1 MRRMLKK
8 VILFT
13 LVLTLLVSPLVGC
26 NSGGKDGGND
36 GGNDDG
42 NGAATGEPI
51 VIGAFGP
58 LSGGAAMVG
67 DTMMKGI
74 ELAVKEYND
83 EGGINGRPIELIK
96 EDDEQNPAKAVSA
109 VNKLV
114 HSDNVLAV
122 IGTVNSSATLASMEV
137 TQEAKIPQIT
147 PISSNTS
154 ITHLG
159 NPYIFRLQISDENQ
173 AGEIT
178 RYAINELGFK
188 RIGVMYQNDDFG
200 TGGKDVVVQV
210 LKDAGIEPIAVE
222 SFVPD
227 AKDMTSQL
235 LKIQEGDP
243 EAIIM
248 WTMYQQGALIAR
260 QVKQLGMDIQLMGG
274 GGLTNQKIIELAGDA
289 VYGLLN
295 TQPFFPDESKASDK
309 AAEFIA
315 NYKEAYGILPDSNAA
330 MAYDSMLTLGE
341 ALKNCGDNVTSEE
354 ITNQLK
360 QIEGLAG
367 VTGTINIDEN
377 GDTPRSVLIVKIND
391 EGKYE
396 VVDWGE

>member
-1 MRRMLKK
+1 MLKK
-8 VILFT
+8 VLLFS

-26 NSGGKDGGND
+26 TSGGNGGGGGGDNND
-36 GGNDDG
+36 N
-42 NGAATGEPI
+42 AATGEPI
-51 VIGAFGP
+51 VIGAYGP

-74 ELAVKEYND
+74 ELAMEEYNSK
-83 EGGINGRPIELIK
+83 GGINGRPIQIVK

-114 HSDNVLAV
+114 HSDNVIAV

-137 TQEAKIPQIT
+137 TQAAKIPHIT

-154 ITHLG
+154 ITRLG
-159 NPYIFRLQISDENQ
+159 NPYIFRLQIPDDMQ

-178 RYAINELGFK
+178 KYAINELGFT

-200 TGGKDVVVQV
+200 TGGKDVVVRV
-210 LKDAGIEPIAVE
+210 LEEAGIEPIAVE

-235 LKIQEGDP
+235 LKIQEGNP

-260 QVKQLGMDIQLMGG
+260 QCKQLGMNVQLMGG
-274 GGLTNQKIIELAGDA
+274 GGLTNEKIVELAGDA
-289 VYGLLN
+289 VHGLMN
-295 TQPFFPDESKASDK
+295 TQPFFPDEEKAQGK
-309 AAEFIA
+309 AKEFINA
-315 NYKEAYGILPDSNAA
+315 YKDKYGMLPDSNAA
-330 MAYDSMLTLGE
+330 MAYDSMITLAE
-341 ALKNCGDNVTSEE
+341 AMINCGDNLTSEE
-354 ITNQLK
+354 ITKQLK
-360 QIEGLAG
+360 QIEGLEGA
-367 VTGTINIDEN
+367 TGIITIDEN
-377 GDTPRSVLIVKIND
+377 GDTPRRVLITQIND
-391 EGKYE
+391 QGKYE
-396 VVDWGE
+396 VIDWGE

>member
-1 MRRMLKK
+1 MLKK

>member
-1 MRRMLKK
+1 MLKK
-8 VILFT
+8 VLLFS

-26 NSGGKDGGND
+26 TSGGNGGGGGGDNND
-36 GGNDDG
+36 N
-42 NGAATGEPI
+42 AATGEPI
-51 VIGAFGP
+51 VIGAYGP

-74 ELAVKEYND
+74 ELAKEEYNSK
-83 EGGINGRPIELIK
+83 GGINGRPIQIVK

-114 HSDNVLAV
+114 HSDNVIAV

-137 TQEAKIPQIT
+137 TQAAKIPHIT

-154 ITHLG
+154 ITRLG
-159 NPYIFRLQISDENQ
+159 NPYIFRLQIPDDMQ

-178 RYAINELGFK
+178 KYAINELGFT

-200 TGGKDVVVQV
+200 TGGKDVVVRV
-210 LKDAGIEPIAVE
+210 LEEAGIEPIAVE

-235 LKIQEGDP
+235 LKIQEGNP

-260 QVKQLGMDIQLMGG
+260 QCKQLGMNVQLMGG
-274 GGLTNQKIIELAGDA
+274 GGLTNEKIVELAGDA
-289 VYGLLN
+289 VHGLMN
-295 TQPFFPDESKASDK
+295 TQPFFPDEEKAQGK
-309 AAEFIA
+309 AKEFINA
-315 NYKEAYGILPDSNAA
+315 YKDKYGMLPDSNAA
-330 MAYDSMLTLGE
+330 MAYDSMITLAE
-341 ALKNCGDNVTSEE
+341 AMINCGDNLTSEE
-354 ITNQLK
+354 ITKQLK
-360 QIEGLAG
+360 QIEGLEGA
-367 VTGTINIDEN
+367 TGIITIDEN
-377 GDTPRSVLIVKIND
+377 GDTPRSVLITQIND
-391 EGKYE
+391 QGKYE
-396 VVDWGE
+396 VIDWGE

>member
-1 MRRMLKK
+1 MLKK
-8 VILFT
+8 AILFT
-13 LVLTLLVSPLVGC
+13 LVVTLLVTPLVGC
-26 NSGGKDGGND
+26 GNGGGGGNGD
-36 GGNDDG
+36 
-42 NGAATGEPI
+42 ASGEPI

-74 ELAVKEYND
+74 ELAMKEFND
-83 EGGINGRPIELIK
+83 AGGINGRPLELIK

-114 HSDNVLAV
+114 HSDNVPVV
-122 IGTVNSSATLASMEV
+122 IGTVNSSATLAAMEV
-137 TQEAKIPQIT
+137 TQEAKVPHIT

-159 NPYIFRLQISDENQ
+159 NPYIYRLQISDENQ

-178 RYAINELGFK
+178 RYAINELGFT

-200 TGGKDVVVQV
+200 SGGKDVVVRV
-210 LKDAGIEPIAVE
+210 LQEAGIEPIAVE

-260 QVKQLGMDIQLMGG
+260 QVQQLGMDIQLMGG
-274 GGLTNQKIIELAGDA
+274 GGLTNEKIIELAGDA

-295 TQPFFPDESKASDK
+295 TQPFFPDPDKASPK
-309 AAEFIA
+309 AAEFIS
-315 NYKEAYGILPDSNAA
+315 NYQAAYGMLPDSNAA

-354 ITNQLK
+354 INNQLK
-360 QIEGLAG
+360 KVQGLEGA
-367 VTGTINIDEN
+367 TGTINIDEN

-391 EGKYE
+391 QGEYE